1 MRTPFPALM
10 LGLFLGWALMPAA
23 FAQSFYDA
31 DATELAGEPGTIIR
45 SQPVMGA
52 PKGASAF
59 KVLYRSR
66 GLHDEPIAVSAI
78 IIVPRGRAPAGGR
91 PVVAWAHPTTGIA
104 RKCAPSMRSDFF
116 RRIPGLGKMLRLG
129 YVVAATDYPGLGT
142 VGPHPYMI
150 GLSEGRAV
158 LDSVRAARRLKAAA
172 TSNQFAL
179 WGHSQGGHA
188 VLFAGEMAKSYAPE
202 LLLAGIAAAA
212 PPTEI
217 TTLLKAELTGIEGK
231 VLAAYALRSWSEI
244 YHLSLDGVVLERA
257 SLVTDRVASFCN
269 ETYHQDFSI
278 LFAEQP
284 LERQGFLAVDITVTE
299 PWARLIQENTP
310 GQRPPGAPLFL
321 VQGTSDE
328 VVLPR
333 TTVNFV
339 KIQCQRGAQ
348 VQLLKI
354 RNASHIESAKRGAAP
369 AIRWIAQRFAHRY
382 ARSDCGRG

>member
-31 DATELAGEPGTIIR
+31 DAAELAGEPGTIIR
-45 SQPVMGA
+45 SQPIKGA

-150 GLSEGRAV
+150 GISEGRAV

-202 LLLAGIAAAA
+202 LQLAGIAAAA

-244 YHLSLDGVVLERA
+244 YHLSLAGVVLERA

-299 PWARLIQENTP
+299 PWSGLIQENTP

-333 TTVNFV
+333 TTANFV
-339 KIQCQRGAQ
+339 MIQCQRGAQ

-354 RNASHIESAKRGAAP
+354 RDASHIQSAKRGAGP

-382 ARSDCGRG
+382 AQSDCGRG